1 VYVIAERVQYYGPD
15 GKLITESLKDY
26 TRRAVRKEYA
36 SLDDFL
42 RRWSGADRKKA
53 VIEEL
58 EAHGVI
64 LEALAEEVA
73 TKHGREFDPF
83 DLVCHVAFDRP
94 ALTRR
99 ERVEQ
104 VRKRDAFAKYG
115 DKARAVLE
123 ALVEKYADSGI
134 DTIEDIKILTLDP
147 FSRLGTAPE
156 LIQSFGGK
164 PAYLIAI
171 RELEAE
177 LYG

>member
-1 VYVIAERVQYYGPD
+1 
-15 GKLITESLKDY
+15 
-26 TRRAVRKEYA
+26 VRKEYV

-58 EAHGVI
+58 ESQGVI
-64 LEALAEEVA
+64 LEALAEEV
-73 TKHGREFDPF
+73 TKKNGREFDPF

-94 ALTRR
+94 PLTRK
-99 ERVEQ
+99 ERAEQ
-104 VRKRDAFAKYG
+104 VKKRDAFAKYG

-123 ALVEKYADSGI
+123 ALVEKYADAGI
-134 DTIEDIKILTLDP
+134 ESIEDIKILTLDP
-147 FSRLGTAPE
+147 FTRLGTAPE

-164 PAYLIAI
+164 PAYLSAI
-171 RELEAE
+171 RELEDQ